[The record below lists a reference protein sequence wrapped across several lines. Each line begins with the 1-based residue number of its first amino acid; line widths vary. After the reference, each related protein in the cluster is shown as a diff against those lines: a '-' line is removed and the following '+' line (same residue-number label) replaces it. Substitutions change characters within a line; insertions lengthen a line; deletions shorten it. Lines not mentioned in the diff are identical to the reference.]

1 MLTYCVYLSG
11 SDDGTVRVWD
21 FFTCREER
29 VLRGHGADVKCVDWH
44 PTQGLIASG
53 SKGIYLNQ
61 RTLMNHKLNLISAR
75 VRLDKKVNIFQLLLD
90 NQQPIKIWEPKSGAV
105 LTTIHAHKSTVMDVR
120 WNPINGNWLLTAS
133 RDHLIKV
140 RQKITY
146 DLS

>member
-1 MLTYCVYLSG
+1 
-11 SDDGTVRVWD
+11 
-21 FFTCREER
+21 
-29 VLRGHGADVKCVDWH
+29 
-44 PTQGLIASG
+44 
-53 SKGIYLNQ
+53 
-61 RTLMNHKLNLISAR
+61 MNHKLNLIAR

-140 RQKITY
+140 RQKIRT

>member
-1 MLTYCVYLSG
+1 MY
-11 SDDGTVRVWD
+11 
-21 FFTCREER
+21 
-29 VLRGHGADVKCVDWH
+29 K
-44 PTQGLIASG
+44 
-53 SKGIYLNQ
+53 SKNINESQ
-61 RTLMNHKLNLISAR
+61 AKF
-75 VRLDKKVNIFQLLLD
+75 RLDRKVNIFQLLLD

-140 RQKITY
+140 RQKIRY